1 MPCIAGALSS
11 NGDLNLLDSRLAT
24 VYLSDINECQHL
36 PRHFASVAGELSSDD
51 DFYLLDTG
59 LAVLQTTNDILDA
72 SLYDLL
78 TPASLTSWQRVR
90 AANMLS
96 TTGAPPR
103 ED

>member
-1 MPCIAGALSS
+1 VPCIAGALSS
-11 NGDLNLLDSRLAT
+11 NGYLNSAGLQAGSTLP
-24 VYLSDINECQHL
+24 SDINECQHL

-72 SLYDLL
+72 SLYDML

-96 TTGAPPR
+96 TTGAPFECR
-103 ED
+103 